1 MSYRFAIRSASGR
14 ILAAVSPERRAPL
27 GSTRLPFC
35 PTTQNKNANS
45 LSLLQHLCHH
55 VNGSDC
61 DSAYRY
67 RRCPL
72 RINSIRLRLRREVSA
87 PARRVPLQERSQHT
101 VQRVLDAASSLLEQM
116 PLEDVT
122 TTRIA
127 AEAGLSIGALY
138 RFFPDKQT
146 IIDAIAVRH
155 VEQFRASLEDSV
167 MKVLE
172 RELANLETFDPAKIL
187 DSVVDAYIV
196 YLDAHPD
203 FRTISFGRYI
213 SAATKERQASP
224 SVGLPALL
232 KNFMLER
239 LGIPNT
245 PELDLMLRV
254 VSEAGERLIA
264 YAYEQP
270 TREDRDRVISE
281 MKRMLS
287 SYLFPADTAAG

>member
-1 MSYRFAIRSASGR
+1 MSTKNQVD
-14 ILAAVSPERRAPL
+14 AVQAEGELSTSP
-27 GSTRLPFC
+27 
-35 PTTQNKNANS
+35 
-45 LSLLQHLCHH
+45 
-55 VNGSDC
+55 
-61 DSAYRY
+61 
-67 RRCPL
+67 
-72 RINSIRLRLRREVSA
+72 
-87 PARRVPLQERSQHT
+87 RRVPVQGRGHQT

-127 AEAGLSIGALY
+127 AEAGLSIGGLY
-138 RFFPDKQT
+138 RFFPDKQS
-146 IIDAIAVRH
+146 IIDAIAVWH
-155 VEQFRASLEDSV
+155 VGQFRASLEGSV
-167 MKVLE
+167 LKSLAGKLAKLE
-172 RELANLETFDPAKIL
+172 KPTPAAIL
-187 DSVVDAYIV
+187 DSIIDAYIV

-224 SVGLPALL
+224 NVGLPALL

-245 PELDLMLRV
+245 PELDLKLRI

-270 TREDRDRVISE
+270 TRDDRDCAITE
-281 MKRMLS
+281 MKRMLAN
-287 SYLFPADTAAG
+287 YLFSGETP

>member
-1 MSYRFAIRSASGR
+1 MLNQIHTASALSETISAGR
-14 ILAAVSPERRAPL
+14 RTPVQS
-27 GSTRLPFC
+27 
-35 PTTQNKNANS
+35 
-45 LSLLQHLCHH
+45 
-55 VNGSDC
+55 
-61 DSAYRY
+61 
-67 RRCPL
+67 
-72 RINSIRLRLRREVSA
+72 
-87 PARRVPLQERSQHT
+87 RSQQT
-101 VQRVLDAASSLLEQM
+101 VARVLDAASSLLTQT

-167 MKVLE
+167 MKILE
-172 RELANLETFDPAKIL
+172 REFANLETFDPAKIL
-187 DSVVDAYIV
+187 DSVVDAYVV
-196 YLDAHPD
+196 YLDEHPD
-203 FRTISFGRYI
+203 FRAISFGHHI
-213 SAATKERQASP
+213 SAATKEREASP

-239 LGIPNT
+239 LAIPNT

-270 TREDRDRVISE
+270 TREERNRVISE
-281 MKRMLS
+281 MKKMLA
-287 SYLFPADTAAG
+287 SYLFGNSAT